1 MIGML
6 VSNRVRLD
14 VVGLVVLALVAL
26 FRLVPAT
33 DLFRGFSS
41 YAAVV
46 VAAMFALGEGLRESG
61 ATDLM
66 ASFFEQVGRRGER
79 ALDAAL
85 LALPP
90 IPSTFIS
97 DVGLMGI
104 FLPTMARL
112 RQRLRIPVQRLL
124 LPLAVAIALG
134 GLLSMVGSAGNII
147 GNATLAA
154 DGIRPLGLFAITPI
168 GAVLVLAGIL
178 FMWFWGFRQLG
189 RLGGAPADSEF
200 LSDAAQVKAYLT
212 EVSVAADSALSGK
225 ALQDIP
231 YFTQHAVR
239 VIRIFRPAET
249 VLDPGPRDVLCAGD
263 RLLVQGSRAAVL
275 ALCEGQGLRP
285 TEAPA
290 GNGRLGATGRMR
302 VVEAVVPPSSLL
314 VQRTL
319 RESRFRARYG
329 LTVLGVLRQGVTQ
342 ARILPDL
349 RLQAGDLL
357 LVQGDPEAIARADL
371 GHDLLVLAEA
381 ERRPASVGR
390 ALLAVGIVGAALAA
404 AATNLLP
411 LQAAA
416 AMGILAMVLTGILSL
431 DRAYRAIDWRIV
443 VLIGGI
449 TPLSL
454 ALTRDGITAAVAHF
468 LLTWVGPFG
477 HLAILAVF
485 FWLAALLTQVIS
497 NVAAALVLAPLAVGI
512 AGGHHWSPYPL
523 IVAMV
528 VALSAAPLTPLANKV
543 FLMAMGPGGYRYKD
557 FFRIGLP
564 LTLLMFALV
573 MLTVPLAFPFAP

>member
-1 MIGML
+1 
-6 VSNRVRLD
+6 
-14 VVGLVVLALVAL
+14 
-26 FRLVPAT
+26 
-33 DLFRGFSS
+33 
-41 YAAVV
+41 
-46 VAAMFALGEGLRESG
+46 
-61 ATDLM
+61 M
-66 ASFFEQVGRRGER
+66 AGG
-79 ALDAAL
+79 
-85 LALPP
+85 PCP
-90 IPSTFIS
+90 I
-97 DVGLMGI
+97 L
-104 FLPTMARL
+104 
-112 RQRLRIPVQRLL
+112 
-124 LPLAVAIALG
+124 
-134 GLLSMVGSAGNII
+134 
-147 GNATLAA
+147 
-154 DGIRPLGLFAITPI
+154 
-168 GAVLVLAGIL
+168 
-178 FMWFWGFRQLG
+178 
-189 RLGGAPADSEF
+189 
-200 LSDAAQVKAYLT
+200 
-212 EVSVAADSALSGK
+212 
-225 ALQDIP
+225 
-231 YFTQHAVR
+231 
-239 VIRIFRPAET
+239 
-249 VLDPGPRDVLCAGD
+249 
-263 RLLVQGSRAAVL
+263 
-275 ALCEGQGLRP
+275 
-285 TEAPA
+285 
-290 GNGRLGATGRMR
+290 
-302 VVEAVVPPSSLL
+302 
-314 VQRTL
+314 
-319 RESRFRARYG
+319 
-329 LTVLGVLRQGVTQ
+329 
-342 ARILPDL
+342 
-349 RLQAGDLL
+349 
-357 LVQGDPEAIARADL
+357 
-371 GHDLLVLAEA
+371 
-381 ERRPASVGR
+381 GR